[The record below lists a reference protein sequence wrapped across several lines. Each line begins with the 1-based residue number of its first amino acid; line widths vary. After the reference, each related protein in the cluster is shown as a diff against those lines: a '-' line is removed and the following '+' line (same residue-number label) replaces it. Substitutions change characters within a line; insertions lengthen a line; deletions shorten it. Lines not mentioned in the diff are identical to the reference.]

1 MTSSTDSQGS
11 SGRNNG
17 NLGGG
22 GGGGGGGG
30 VMMRPAERFGPR
42 TSEREGSLALN
53 TNKNSNSFN
62 QSVENKIFIGQGASN
77 GLL

>member
-1 MTSSTDSQGS
+1 MTSNLGS

-17 NLGGG
+17 ILAGGVGGLGGVG
-22 GGGGGGGG
+22 GRAR
-30 VMMRPAERFGPR
+30 MRPVERCRPW
-42 TSEREGSLALN
+42 TSEREGSLAHN
-53 TNKNSNSFN
+53 PSKNSNSFN

>member
-1 MTSSTDSQGS
+1 MAVRALLGN
-11 SGRNNG
+11 NNG

-22 GGGGGGGG
+22 GG
-30 VMMRPAERFGPR
+30 VMMRPVERLRPR
-42 TSEREGSLALN
+42 TTEREGSLALN
-53 TNKNSNSFN
+53 TSKNSNSFN

>member
-1 MTSSTDSQGS
+1 MRSNSGSQGS
-11 SGRNNG
+11 SGNNNG

-22 GGGGGGGG
+22 GG
-30 VMMRPAERFGPR
+30 VMVRPVERFRPR
-42 TSEREGSLALN
+42 TTEREGSLALN
-53 TNKNSNSFN
+53 TSKNSNSFN

>member
-22 GGGGGGGG
+22 GGGGGCG
-30 VMMRPAERFGPR
+30 VMMRPAERFRPR